1 MRHSLGDWGG
11 IGNRSQNEVFIFFV
25 FDRYFIAVEDNKII
39 ALNVPE
45 R

>member
-1 MRHSLGDWGG
+1 MRF
-11 IGNRSQNEVFIFFV
+11 EAVCAFF
-25 FDRYFIAVEDNKII
+25 FFLDRYFIAVEDNKII

>member
-1 MRHSLGDWGG
+1 MRF
-11 IGNRSQNEVFIFFV
+11 EAVCAFF
-25 FDRYFIAVEDNKII
+25 FLDRYFIAVEDNKII